1 MFVLN
6 AKNSFDVDAKQNV
19 VEVTTERWRPGTGW
33 CTHTDFLYT
42 RAQGNWN
49 EIQFNKNDT
58 VKYVDFL
65 NTMVEK
71 NLEVA
76 RKMAQISSYAVI
88 DYGSW
93 SDSVRL
99 MKSLTVLDPT
109 FVPPFIN
116 LKCRWQ
122 RELLETLTKEW
133 TQMVISTCRNI
144 NNLTKYTKEIDSF

>member
-6 AKNSFDVDAKQNV
+6 AKNSFDVDANQNV
-19 VEVTTERWRPGTGW
+19 VEITTDRWRTGTGW

-42 RAQGNWN
+42 RAQGNWT
-49 EIQFNKNDT
+49 EIQFNKNDA

-76 RKMAQISSYAVI
+76 RKMAQINSYAVI

-93 SDSVRL
+93 SDYVRL
-99 MKSLTVLDPT
+99 MNSLTVLDPT

-122 RELLETLTKEW
+122 RELLETLIKEW

>member
-6 AKNSFDVDAKQNV
+6 AKNSFDVDANQNV
-19 VEVTTERWRPGTGW
+19 VEITTTRWRTGTGW

-49 EIQFNKNDT
+49 EIQFNKNDA

-71 NLEVA
+71 NVEVA

-99 MKSLTVLDPT
+99 MNSLTVLDPT
-109 FVPPFIN
+109 FVPPVIN
-116 LKCRWQ
+116 LNCRWQ

-144 NNLTKYTKEIDSF
+144 NNLTKYTKEINLF